1 MSRIL
6 ALVPRDEVRPCMLAL
21 VSSVGNIEGVS
32 ARKRRRGFCRK
43 LNRTVVDCFARVA
56 ARGLRNLSYSV
67 AIVLKDPTVWD
78 ELFHGLT
85 HDTDDPTAV
94 VQ

>member
-1 MSRIL
+1 M
-6 ALVPRDEVRPCMLAL
+6 
-21 VSSVGNIEGVS
+21 
-32 ARKRRRGFCRK
+32 
-43 LNRTVVDCFARVA
+43 
-56 ARGLRNLSYSV
+56 